1 MVARSQMGGPWSR
14 AQRVARAFQDGGH
27 EVTLAWGDDGNCAN
41 PIAPTLEIPVPSPL
55 GLPEAIA
62 RHTFPLASRLG
73 LMGRKPVHSFEEVL
87 WLTGALDERYT
98 RAAVDTLRALRRQY
112 PNGELLLFM
121 GTDMFFSFESWRAP
135 EEIAELAK
143 VVAFYRN
150 ADDSAA
156 AFAAQAEKLRA
167 RFGGSFEALALDRVI
182 EVSSTAL
189 RAGMASG
196 TSEAMLEP
204 QVYGYIL
211 REHLYGTNLD
221 LKRLTVQQLRP
232 IALSYLKA
240 KRCAHVLG
248 TAATAV
254 KLAEKYGVDVHR
266 AEVAGLLHDCTKK
279 LSMPEQLALCEKYGI
294 ALDELE
300 KKALK
305 LLHAKTGAALARD
318 VFGVDDEIYN
328 AILWHTTG
336 KPDMTVL
343 EKVIYLADFI
353 EPTRDFPG
361 VDALRRT
368 VWEDLDRG
376 LLMGLEMTVEE
387 MEEMGNPIH
396 VNTLAARDYLKGKT
410 NEGKAGSGQQL

>member
-1 MVARSQMGGPWSR
+1 MLKADVSGLDENVGRYIESR
-14 AQRVARAFQDGGH
+14 NLYSEF
-27 EVTLAWGDDGNCAN
+27 
-41 PIAPTLEIPVPSPL
+41 
-55 GLPEAIA
+55 
-62 RHTFPLASRLG
+62 FPYVDKAATYLDAKRL
-73 LMGRKPVHSFEEVL
+73 VHSK
-87 WLTGALDERYT
+87 
-98 RAAVDTLRALRRQY
+98 
-112 PNGELLLFM
+112 N
-121 GTDMFFSFESWRAP
+121 
-135 EEIAELAK
+135 
-143 VVAFYRN
+143 
-150 ADDSAA
+150 
-156 AFAAQAEKLRA
+156 
-167 RFGGSFEALALDRVI
+167 
-182 EVSSTAL
+182 TAL
-189 RAGMASG
+189 
-196 TSEAMLEP
+196 
-204 QVYGYIL
+204 V
-211 REHLYGTNLD
+211 
-221 LKRLTVQQLRP
+221 
-232 IALSYLKA
+232 ALSLNRNFCPKIDED
-240 KRCAHVLG
+240 KVL
-248 TAATAV
+248 
-254 KLAEKYGVDVHR
+254 L
-266 AEVAGLLHDCTKK
+266 AGLLHDCTKK

>member
-1 MVARSQMGGPWSR
+1 MKIGIYGGSFNPPHLGHLAAAESAARYLELDRLMLIPAGIPPHKQLSADAPAPVHRLAMTRLMG
-14 AQRVARAFQDGGH
+14 AQIELD
-27 EVTLAWGDDGNCAN
+27 TL
-41 PIAPTLEIPVPSPL
+41 IPV
-55 GLPEAIA
+55 
-62 RHTFPLASRLG
+62 
-73 LMGRKPVHSFEEVL
+73 EVSDME
-87 WLTGALDERYT
+87 LTREGKSYT
-98 RAAVDTLRALRRQY
+98 SDTLRLLHERY
-112 PNGELLLFM
+112 PDAELWLLM
-121 GTDMFFSFESWRAP
+121 GTDMFLTFHLWHAP
-135 EEIAELAK
+135 EEIVRHAGLC
-143 VVAFYRN
+143 AFGRTERDGEEVF
-150 ADDSAA
+150 APQR
-156 AFAAQAEKLRA
+156 AFLGEKFPGCRIVTMTLPNLV
-167 RFGGSFEALALDRVI
+167 EI
-182 EVSSTAL
+182 SSTEL
-189 RAGMASG
+189 RAGMVSG
-196 TSEAMLEP
+196 ESEKMLAP

-221 LKRLTVQQLRP
+221 LKHLTIPQLRP

-254 KLAEKYGVDVHR
+254 KLAEKYGADAHR

-279 LSMPEQLALCEKYGI
+279 LSMAEQLALCERYGI
-294 ALDELE
+294 VLDELE

-336 KPDMTVL
+336 KPNMTVL

-361 VDALRRT
+361 VDTLRRT

-387 MEEMGNPIH
+387 MQKMGNPIH
-396 VNTLAARDYLKGKT
+396 VNTLTARDYLRGKE
-410 NEGKAGSGQQL
+410 NEGKA

>member
-1 MVARSQMGGPWSR
+1 MKIGIYGGSFNPPHLGHLAAAESAARYLELDRLMLIPAGIPPHKQLSADAPAPVHRLAMTRLMG
-14 AQRVARAFQDGGH
+14 AQIELD
-27 EVTLAWGDDGNCAN
+27 TL
-41 PIAPTLEIPVPSPL
+41 IPV
-55 GLPEAIA
+55 
-62 RHTFPLASRLG
+62 
-73 LMGRKPVHSFEEVL
+73 EVSDME
-87 WLTGALDERYT
+87 LTREGKSYT
-98 RAAVDTLRALRRQY
+98 SDTLRLLHERY
-112 PNGELLLFM
+112 PDAELWLLM
-121 GTDMFFSFESWRAP
+121 GTDMFLTFHLWHAP
-135 EEIAELAK
+135 EEIVRHAGLC
-143 VVAFYRN
+143 AFGRTERDGEEVF
-150 ADDSAA
+150 APQR
-156 AFAAQAEKLRA
+156 AFLGEKFPGCRIVTMTLPNLV
-167 RFGGSFEALALDRVI
+167 EI
-182 EVSSTAL
+182 SSTEL
-189 RAGMASG
+189 RAGMVSG
-196 TSEAMLEP
+196 ESEKMLAP

-221 LKRLTVQQLRP
+221 LKHLTIPQLRP

-240 KRCAHVLG
+240 KRCTHVLG

-254 KLAEKYGVDVHR
+254 KLAEKYGADAHR

-279 LSMPEQLALCEKYGI
+279 LSMAEQLALCERYGI
-294 ALDELE
+294 VLDELE

-336 KPDMTVL
+336 KPNMTVL

-361 VDALRRT
+361 VDTLRRT

-387 MEEMGNPIH
+387 MQEMGSPIH
-396 VNTLAARDYLKGKT
+396 VNTLTARDYLRGKE
-410 NEGKAGSGQQL
+410 NEGKA

>member
-1 MVARSQMGGPWSR
+1 MELTGKQR
-14 AQRVARAFQDGGH
+14 AQLRAMANELEPIVHIGKDGIGENLVKQANDALEARELIKCRVLDNSMLTAR
-27 EVTLAWGDDGNCAN
+27 
-41 PIAPTLEIPVPSPL
+41 
-55 GLPEAIA
+55 EACDE
-62 RHTFPLASRLG
+62 LSRLTRSEQVQVIG
-73 LMGRKPVHSFEEVL
+73 TKFVLYRETHAKPKEKRI
-87 WLTGALDERYT
+87 ALVKDKKKKT
-98 RAAVDTLRALRRQY
+98 V
-112 PNGELLLFM
+112 
-121 GTDMFFSFESWRAP
+121 
-135 EEIAELAK
+135 
-143 VVAFYRN
+143 
-150 ADDSAA
+150 
-156 AFAAQAEKLRA
+156 
-167 RFGGSFEALALDRVI
+167 RVI

-254 KLAEKYGVDVHR
+254 KLAEKYGADVHR

-294 ALDELE
+294 ALDALE

>member
-1 MVARSQMGGPWSR
+1 M
-14 AQRVARAFQDGGH
+14 D
-27 EVTLAWGDDGNCAN
+27 
-41 PIAPTLEIPVPSPL
+41 
-55 GLPEAIA
+55 
-62 RHTFPLASRLG
+62 
-73 LMGRKPVHSFEEVL
+73 
-87 WLTGALDERYT
+87 
-98 RAAVDTLRALRRQY
+98 
-112 PNGELLLFM
+112 
-121 GTDMFFSFESWRAP
+121 
-135 EEIAELAK
+135 
-143 VVAFYRN
+143 
-150 ADDSAA
+150 
-156 AFAAQAEKLRA
+156 
-167 RFGGSFEALALDRVI
+167 
-182 EVSSTAL
+182 VSSTEL
-189 RAGMASG
+189 RERIPKGKTAGLLAP
-196 TSEAMLEP
+196 AVL
-204 QVYGYIL
+204 GYIL

-221 LKRLTVQQLRP
+221 LKRLSLEELRP

-240 KRCAHVLG
+240 KRIPHVLG
-248 TAATAV
+248 TEQTA
-254 KLAEKYGVDVHR
+254 KELAERYGANIEKAR
-266 AEVAGLLHDCTKK
+266 FAALLHDATKR
-279 LSMPEQLALCEKYGI
+279 LSMEEQLALCEHYHI
-294 ALDELE
+294 VLDELE
-300 KKALK
+300 QRALK